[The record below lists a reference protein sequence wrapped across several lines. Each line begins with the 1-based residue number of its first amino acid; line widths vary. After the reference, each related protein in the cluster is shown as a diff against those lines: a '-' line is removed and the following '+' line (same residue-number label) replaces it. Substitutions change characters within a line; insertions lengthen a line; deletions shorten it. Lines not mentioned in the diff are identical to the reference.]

1 MQATYPLA
9 TNHKF
14 PLSAFQL
21 FSISVFRFSLQPFPF
36 QHFSFQHFSISLQL
50 FPHFRL
56 ATRRQSRYLLRC
68 PRVRRNPHFLLQ
80 IACNMGQN
88 HRHVKGCLTHGMILP
103 LCCTLEET

>member
-1 MQATYPLA
+1 MKEVYFTAWLFSKPQVLRWPVARA
-9 TNHKF
+9 N
-14 PLSAFQL
+14 LSH
-21 FSISVFRFSLQPFPF
+21 FSISVFSISAFL
-36 QHFSFQHFSISLQL
+36 FSFSPY

>member
-1 MQATYPLA
+1 LIFQLSAFL
-9 TNHKF
+9 F
-14 PLSAFQL
+14 SFSAFQL
-21 FSISVFRFSLQPFPF
+21 FSSV
-36 QHFSFQHFSISLQL
+36 FSISAFLFSFSPY